1 MTFPS
6 ILKRHALQIILLSG
20 NVGYCR
26 LGSYSDYLATFLW
39 TSYAAG
45 EVVWI
50 RPGRQAFFYGEIR
63 GALQGLGAVI
73 THFSVEVSQGLSNW
87 TVLSFTG

>member
-1 MTFPS
+1 MNFPS
-6 ILKRHALQIILLSG
+6 ILKRHALQILVVSG

-26 LGSYSDYLATFLW
+26 LGSYSDYLATLLW
-39 TSYAAG
+39 TSHAAG
-45 EVVWI
+45 GMVWI

-73 THFSVEVSQGLSNW
+73 THFSVEVSQDFSN
-87 TVLSFTG
+87 